1 MTRGLSKLG
10 AILID
15 DAQKYR
21 DQAARIRRDADAMQ
35 DPIEQRMARKLAEL
49 YESLASHTEKRQADT
64 KKS

>member
-1 MTRGLSKLG
+1 
-10 AILID
+10 
-15 DAQKYR
+15 
-21 DQAARIRRDADAMQ
+21 MQ